1 MTATKRELYRTLVEK
16 RKAYNPETL
25 GLANPSSPDL
35 REFDSDEIGPWT
47 RWANDLDAD
56 LMVVGQDWGDERYFL
71 ANKGMDKAN
80 NPTNRSLRELLE
92 FVGRPI
98 PPPPSVSE
106 PGGQSAKGV
115 WLTNALL
122 WLKQGGLSATVKP
135 EWFKELAADFLR
147 EQINIVEPRIVV
159 ALGAQAYSAI
169 AFAFGIPTPRGLFRK
184 VVEDTA
190 GVRLPTPFQCTL
202 FGVYHCG
209 SRITGMTRSGAEQRK
224 DWTKIRDA
232 LARKESVS
240 ETAHLRVDR

>member
-25 GLANPSSPDL
+25 GLANPSSPKL

-71 ANKGMDKAN
+71 VNKGLDKAN

-98 PPPPSVSE
+98 PPPPSAGE
-106 PGGQSAKGV
+106 PGGHSPKGV

-122 WLKQGGLSATVKP
+122 WLKQGGLSAPVDP
-135 EWFKELAADFLR
+135 EWFKAPAADFLG
-147 EQINIVEPRIVV
+147 EQINIVQPRVV
-159 ALGAQAYSAI
+159 VGLGARAYSAI
-169 AFAFGIPTPRGLFRK
+169 AFAFGMPTPRGVFRK
-184 VVEDTA
+184 IVEDTT
-190 GVRLPTPFQCTL
+190 GMRLPTPFGCTL

-209 SRITGMTRSGAEQRK
+209 TRITRTTRSSAEQRE
-224 DWTKIRDA
+224 DWKKIRDA
-232 LARKESVS
+232 LARERADPGVP
-240 ETAHLRVDR
+240 